1 MEAIGTADRVA
12 PIARSPLDS
21 ARGRRKYRNPNS
33 TSIADTSKLII
44 LESPTYTKCSK

>member
-21 ARGRRKYRNPNS
+21 ARGRRKRSGPVIKS
-33 TSIADTSKLII
+33 GLV
-44 LESPTYTKCSK
+44 ESPGQEYRGPQ